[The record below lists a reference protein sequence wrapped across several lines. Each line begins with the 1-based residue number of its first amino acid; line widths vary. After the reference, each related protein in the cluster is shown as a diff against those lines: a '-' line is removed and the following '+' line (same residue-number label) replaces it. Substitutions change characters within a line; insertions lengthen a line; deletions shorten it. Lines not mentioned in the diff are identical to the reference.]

1 MLGPLPCLVIGIAS
15 ILVLMLYFRFHAFL
29 ALISA
34 AIITAVISDRIPLEN
49 SLPLVA
55 AEFGNMMANIGIL
68 LVMAAIIGKCLM
80 DSGAADRI
88 VRAFTRLFGAGREHY
103 SLLASGFVLSIP
115 VFFDTVF
122 YLLAPL
128 ARAVF
133 ARRKTQYVLII
144 CATAAGGALTHA
156 LVPPTPGPLI
166 VTEQLAQYNPSIT
179 IGMSVLVGILAA
191 ALPAIVGGVFYANWI
206 DRRLVVTPK
215 DALGVS
221 QKELEATALK
231 PDHELPG
238 LTASLIPFMLPVILL
253 AGTSIAL
260 PYIPKEWKAAPA
272 QPAVQSPAA
281 ADSATPDAAPEPVD
295 YKKVVTMKA
304 MKLFGD
310 KNLSFFLG
318 ALIAIWLLI
327 HQKKLNYQQTM
338 ELLEPAIASGAMIA
352 FITCAG
358 GSFGKV
364 LAASGVGDV
373 IAHGAR
379 EWGLSMMLFA
389 FLTSSLIRIA
399 QGSATVAMITTAGII
414 GPTLAQITL
423 PYHPVYLVMAIG
435 FGASGYSW
443 MNDSGFWIFGQLTGL
458 SEAETLKTWTAML
471 TLMAFVG
478 MVWVYVLTVVLPLV

>member
-34 AIITAVISDRIPLEN
+34 AIITAVLSDRIPIEN

-166 VTEQLAQYNPSIT
+166 VTEQLAQYVPVT
-179 IGMSVLVGILAA
+179 IGMSVLVGILVAA
-191 ALPAIVGGVFYANWI
+191 VPAIVGGVFYANWI

-238 LTASLIPFMLPVILL
+238 LTASLVPFMLPVILL

-260 PYIPKEWKAAPA
+260 PYIPKDWQAAAQPAMRTPAVADSAAAEAAPA
-272 QPAVQSPAA
+272 
-281 ADSATPDAAPEPVD
+281 PVD
-295 YKKVVTMKA
+295 SQKVLIMKA
-304 MKLFGD
+304 LKLFGD

-318 ALIAIWLLI
+318 AVIAIRLLI
-327 HQKKLNYQQTM
+327 RQKKLNYPKTM

-373 IAHGAR
+373 IGHAAR
-379 EWGLSMMLFA
+379 EWGLSMLLFA

-414 GPTLAQITL
+414 GPTLPQIAL
-423 PYHPVYLVMAIG
+423 PYHPVYLIMAIG

-478 MVWVYVLTVVLPLV
+478 MVWVYVLTKILPLV

>member
-1 MLGPLPCLVIGIAS
+1 MLGPLPCLMFGIVA

-34 AIITAVISDRIPLEN
+34 AILIAVLSNRIPLEN
-49 SLPLVA
+49 ALPLVA
-55 AEFGNMMANIGIL
+55 SEFGNMMANIGIL
-68 LVMAAIIGKCLM
+68 LVMAALIGKCLM

-166 VTEQLAQYNPSIT
+166 VSEQLAQYNATVT
-179 IGMSVLVGILAA
+179 IGLCVLVGILVAA
-191 ALPAIVGGVFYANWI
+191 VPAVVGGVLYARWI
-206 DRRLVVTPK
+206 DRRLRVTPK

-231 PDHELPG
+231 PDHELPS
-238 LTASLIPFMLPVILL
+238 LMASLVPFLLPVLLL
-253 AGTSIAL
+253 AGTSIAA
-260 PYIPKEWKAAPA
+260 PYIPKEWKEAPA
-272 QPAVQSPAA
+272 RPAA
-281 ADSATPDAAPEPVD
+281 QDPDVESADPAALVAVD
-295 YKKVVTMKA
+295 YQKVVTLKVI
-304 MKLFGD
+304 KLAGD

-318 ALIAIWLLI
+318 ALIAIRLVI
-327 HQKKLNYQQTM
+327 RQKKLSYRGAM
-338 ELLEPAIASGAMIA
+338 ELLEPAIASGAIIA

-373 IAHGAR
+373 IAQGAR
-379 EWGLSMMLFA
+379 DWGLSVLWIA

-399 QGSATVAMITTAGII
+399 QGSATVAMITAAGII
-414 GPTLAQITL
+414 GPTLPQIEL
-423 PYHPVYLVMAIG
+423 AYHPVYLVMAIG

-471 TLMAFVG
+471 TLMAFAG
-478 MVWVYVLTVVLPLV
+478 MAWVYLLTKVLPLV